1 MRVIILLIFTVLF
14 LSKLNAAETII
25 VKCDIKNCNKKFP
38 LTTTRYY
45 QASPKNMLPA
55 LIWLPGGSGTRSGI
69 DDQSIA
75 SLEKKIDI
83 IIMSSPYRIDGKN
96 HRGDVPQA
104 YSKDLTTRT
113 KTIVE
118 FYKKKLNKP
127 IWIGGH
133 SNGGPRVVG
142 FLTADK
148 NNTKT
153 VQGIIMAAAHVGPPG
168 DPKIRIRLLKKYNLP
183 TLVIFHERDFC
194 NNTQPST
201 QKYLFKSLEK
211 RNENI
216 TQLIGLS
223 QGVEMKIKSCNS
235 GHHMFA
241 SNRDE
246 AADQILKFITKHS
259 K

>member
-1 MRVIILLIFTVLF
+1 MRIIILLIFAVLF
-14 LSKLNAAETII
+14 SSELNAEETIV
-25 VKCDIKNCNKKFP
+25 VKCDIKKCNKKFP
-38 LTTTRYY
+38 LTATRYY
-45 QASPKNMLPA
+45 KANPKNNLPA
-55 LIWLPGGSGTRSGI
+55 LIWLPGGPGI
-69 DDQSIA
+69 GSSIDYQSIT
-75 SLEKKIDI
+75 SLENKIDI
-83 IIMSSPYRIDGKN
+83 IIMASPYKIDGKN

-133 SNGGPRVVG
+133 SNGGPRVVE

-148 NNTKT
+148 DNTKT
-153 VQGIIMAAAHVGPPG
+153 VQGIIMAATHVGPPG
-168 DPKIRIRLLKKYNLP
+168 DPKIRIKLLKKYNLP

-223 QGVEMKIKSCNS
+223 QGVEVKIRSCDS